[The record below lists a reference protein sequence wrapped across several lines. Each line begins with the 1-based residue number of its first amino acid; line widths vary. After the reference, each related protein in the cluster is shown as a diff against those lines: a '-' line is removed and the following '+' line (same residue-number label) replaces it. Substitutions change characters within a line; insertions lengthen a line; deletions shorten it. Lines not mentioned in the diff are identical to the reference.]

1 MSTDKNQEMTDQEII
16 EKGIG
21 ALRKALGYKGLLR
34 FMSQMEQG
42 RDYLKIQE
50 KLFENMSVDEIY
62 NAARDSL
69 ES

>member
-1 MSTDKNQEMTDQEII
+1 MSTDKNQEMTDREII
-16 EKGIG
+16 EKDIG
-21 ALRKALGYKGLLR
+21 ALRKALGYKGLHR
-34 FMSQMEQG
+34 FVGQMEQG

-62 NAARDSL
+62 SAARDSL